1 MGQTA
6 GESLVGVKYLLS
18 PDHDRKKE
26 ALVANPQLDKGNG
39 IAVQAHLEDEELST
53 TSPSNTILAATSSQS
68 THFDGQSATDKTL
81 SLTLSDGDTNSI
93 DDYVFTGGG
102 D

>member
-18 PDHDRKKE
+18 SDHDRKKE

-39 IAVQAHLEDEELST
+39 IAVQAHFGRRRALYDLS
-53 TSPSNTILAATSSQS
+53 I
-68 THFDGQSATDKTL
+68 
-81 SLTLSDGDTNSI
+81 
-93 DDYVFTGGG
+93 
-102 D
+102 